1 MTEYR
6 LYLVK
11 DGTAGPAR
19 TISSPDDAIAIMW
32 ADDLREGQAALLR
45 CGERLV
51 HTFEPQG

>member
-11 DGTAGPAR
+11 DGHSGQPR
-19 TISSPDDAIAIMW
+19 TISSPDDAVAIMW
-32 ADDLREGQAALLR
+32 ADDLREGQAAELW

-51 HTFEPQG
+51 RTFEPQG